1 MKFEHSV
8 YTNDEIGFK
17 QFSLDLLNK
26 SYLTYQK
33 RLRELQE
40 QYSEESVHYFR
51 VSSRRFLESLKL
63 LNRFFSSLYLTT
75 IIKDIKKQLNSL
87 SRLRDLQVMSL
98 ASVKMKIKYPIIF
111 EFINHLNQL
120 EFEEVNYLREYFIK
134 IEPDYYDDFI
144 YFIGLN
150 IRINKLNE
158 SQSFNSFKKIILNDY
173 HQLLE
178 QKDKVDISNP
188 HTIHKLR
195 IKNKKF
201 RYLIELSQPVFKNAK
216 KIAKVLSTQQNKMGA
231 IQDNIVFINE
241 FAKFISE
248 NRNIEPL
255 LKPIL
260 EDLYELNI
268 QLISNFAKS
277 SVILNNLIY
286 FNLEN
291 GKKSDLS
298 EDKILF

>member
-17 QFSLDLLNK
+17 QLSLDLLNK
-26 SYLTYQK
+26 SYSIYKT

-40 QYSEESVHYFR
+40 QYSEESVHFFR
-51 VSSRRFLESLKL
+51 VSSRRFLESLIL
-63 LNRFFSSLYLTT
+63 LNRFFPSLYYTK
-75 IIKDIKKQLNSL
+75 IIKAVKKQLNSL

-111 EFINHLNQL
+111 EYINYLNQL
-120 EFEEVNYLREYFIK
+120 EFEEVNYLKAYF
-134 IEPDYYDDFI
+134 EQVDPDNFDDFI

-150 IRINKLNE
+150 IRTNRLNE
-158 SQSFNSFKKIILNDY
+158 LQSFDNFRTIILNDY
-173 HQLLE
+173 HHLLE
-178 QKDKVDISNP
+178 WKDKVDTNITR
-188 HTIHKLR
+188 TIHQLR
-195 IKNKKF
+195 IRNKKF
-201 RYLIELSQPVFKNAK
+201 RYLIELSQPVFKQAK
-216 KIAKVLSTQQNKMGA
+216 KIVKVLSTQQNKMGA
-231 IQDNIVFINE
+231 IQDNSVFINE
-241 FAKFISE
+241 FASFISE

-286 FNLEN
+286 FNLDE
-291 GKKSDLS
+291 K
-298 EDKILF
+298 